1 MSASPL
7 YLRSAGLPEPWRPV
21 DRLLHRW
28 VRAHGGDEALA
39 RLAGAISAAEG
50 DGHTALAADDAE
62 RYGARW
68 PDATQCAAWRAS
80 GWLGERDGDAP
91 FVMDAGLRLYL
102 RRHAR
107 AEAAIA
113 ARLAALASTAMTS
126 TAMTTTPHAPL
137 DLDAL
142 FGGSGDGRDAAQ
154 REAVRRASMSALFVL
169 TGGPGTGKTTTVL
182 RMLLA
187 LLARRAEA
195 PRVAVAAPTGKAA
208 QRLVQALRDGSAALT
223 DALAEHPTWAPTL
236 ARFRVP
242 EATTAHRL
250 LGFHPR
256 RHAFAHDARHPL
268 ALDLLV
274 VDEASMLALALLRA
288 LCAALPPHAALW
300 LVGDADQLSPV
311 GPGSALQD
319 LVQAFEA
326 REGAP
331 LQRLVHG
338 FRASSAPGALNAAV
352 LAGDAAALRAAFAE
366 SPSALRWHDAPTEAS
381 LRDALDAWADALLA
395 EGRAAALLAEG
406 RAAALLAEGRAAA
419 LLADTIEPAGLARA
433 ALDAL
438 RDRQWLCALRQGP
451 RGSEAAN
458 ARIDAR
464 LRRAAER
471 DGLPVQDAFYPG
483 RRLLVTRND
492 PDTGLFNGD
501 VGVVLAEADGRLRA
515 WFDGS
520 DGPRAVLLG
529 ALPPHEPAFAL
540 SIHKSQGSEYGHVAV
555 LLPDDAQHR
564 LLSREL
570 LYTATSRARRALD
583 LHAAPEVV
591 DAALAHRVKRMGGL
605 HDRLAESLPPR

>member
-7 YLRSAGLPEPWRPV
+7 YLRSAGLPDAWRPV

-50 DGHTALAADDAE
+50 DGHTALAADDAD

-68 PDATQCAAWRAS
+68 PDAAQCAAWRER

-113 ARLAALASTAMTS
+113 ARLATLASTATTP
-126 TAMTTTPHAPL
+126 TAPTTTPPAPL

-142 FGGSGDGRDAAQ
+142 FGGRGDGRDAAQ
-154 REAVRRASMSALFVL
+154 REAVRRASESALFVL

-187 LLARRAEA
+187 LIARRAEA

-208 QRLVQALRDGSAALT
+208 QRLVQALRDGATTLA
-223 DALAEHPTWAPTL
+223 DALSPHPTWAPTL
-236 ARFRVP
+236 ARFRLP
-242 EATTAHRL
+242 EATTVHRL

-256 RHAFAHDARHPL
+256 RHAFAHHARHPL
-268 ALDLLV
+268 DLDLLV
-274 VDEASMLALALLRA
+274 VDEASMLDLDLLRA

-319 LVQAFEA
+319 LVQAFEGRA
-326 REGAP
+326 NAP

-338 FRASSAPGALNAAV
+338 FRAASAPGALNAAV
-352 LAGDAAALRAAFAE
+352 LAGDAAALRATFAQ
-366 SPSALRWHDAPTEAS
+366 SPMALRWHDAPTEAS

-395 EGRAAALLAEG
+395 EGRAAA
-406 RAAALLAEGRAAA
+406 RP
-419 LLADTIEPAGLARA
+419 ADTIESTRLARA

-438 RDRQWLCALRQGP
+438 RNRQWLCALRQGP

-555 LLPDDAQHR
+555 LLPDDPTHR

-591 DAALAHRVKRMGGL
+591 DAALANRVKRMGGL
-605 HDRLAESLPPR
+605 HDRLAERLPPR

>member
-68 PDATQCAAWRAS
+68 PDATQCAAWRAG
-80 GWLGERDGDAP
+80 GWLGEGDGEAP

-142 FGGSGDGRDAAQ
+142 FGGSGDGRDGAQ

-208 QRLVQALRDGSAALT
+208 QRLVQALRDGAATLT

-268 ALDLLV
+268 DLDLLV
-274 VDEASMLALALLRA
+274 VDEASMLDLDLLRA

-338 FRASSAPGALNAAV
+338 FRAASAPGALNAAV
-352 LAGDAAALRAAFAE
+352 LAGDAAALRAAFAA

-395 EGRAAALLAEG
+395 EGRAAGLS
-406 RAAALLAEGRAAA
+406 
-419 LLADTIEPAGLARA
+419 ADTIESASLARA

-501 VGVVLAEADGRLRA
+501 VGVVLADADGRLRA

-555 LLPDDAQHR
+555 LLPDDPQHR

-591 DAALAHRVKRMGGL
+591 DAALALRVKRMGGL
-605 HDRLAESLPPR
+605 HDRLAERLPPR